1 MNWVSAHE
9 AKRKKESFSYFSFF
23 CHMNSIRFKQFSKW
37 IKKTRALI
45 NKKIMHG
52 SMNTTNFGFNLMIQI
67 NVLNSAQ
74 I

>member
-1 MNWVSAHE
+1 MRLKE
-9 AKRKKESFSYFSFF
+9 KRKVFPISPF
-23 CHMNSIRFKQFSKW
+23 CHMNSIRFKQFSKR

-45 NKKIMHG
+45 NTKIMHG